1 MHSVFW
7 TLAKSHHRM
16 PSGQR
21 YGNAQPWED
30 DLSTDMGSQAT
41 RDGGADYSHNAFIQE
56 STLDEIAFIGG
67 ADPLELRR
75 KLMSPY
81 PVAIRLID
89 AVGSMS
95 GWQAPLPKGRARG
108 FAFALSF
115 GTWIAAIVQIS
126 AGGSG
131 LHVEKVFCAADPGFV
146 RDERSF
152 RAELIAAT
160 RAGLSAAVGPD
171 SAVAGREAKIEIDLL
186 RNSTHMG
193 GNGKLVVPPIMPAL
207 ANAVFALT
215 GKRVRNMPLGDEVA
229 FA

>member
-7 TLAKSHHRM
+7 TLAKSHNRM

-21 YGNAQPWED
+21 RANALPWEND
-30 DLSTDMGSQAT
+30 VATDMRPEAGQ
-41 RDGGADYSHNAFIQE
+41 DGTADYSYNAFIQE

-81 PVAIRLID
+81 PVATRLID
-89 AVGSMS
+89 AVDSMS
-95 GWQAPLPKGRARG
+95 GWQAALPDGKARG

-115 GTWIAAIVQIS
+115 GTWLATVVQVSEEAA
-126 AGGSG
+126 G
-131 LHVEKVFCAADPGFV
+131 LRIEKVFCAADPGFV

-152 RAELIAAT
+152 RAELTSAI
-160 RAGLSAAVGPD
+160 RSGLSAAIGFD
-171 SAVAGREAKIEIDLL
+171 GAAAYREPEIELDLL
-186 RNSTHMG
+186 RNSTHLG
-193 GNGKLVVPPIMPAL
+193 SNGKLIVPPVASAL

-215 GKRVRNMPLGDEVA
+215 GKRLRSVPLSDEVN
-229 FA
+229 FV